1 MSSLSYRISLA
12 ANTVLVGFIA
22 VQLWRH
28 HAPTPTGAIVVPQH
42 ATAIAARRADNTDL
56 QALRPPPDGPELTPA
71 AVAELERLGISR
83 EAIADALI
91 DDCTFRYDKRMRA
104 LEKKY
109 APKPVP
115 RREKLAM
122 QREAEAE
129 RIVELKAAFGEERF
143 LAWDKAN
150 RLGRLNMGGVPL
162 APQESEQAY
171 HVQKNFDDKAR
182 ALQRAVEDGT
192 VDPTDFNTA
201 YNQLRQQYDQQL
213 ENLFGRDRLAE
224 IQGTPNPVAEVS
236 RRYADLNP
244 TPEQAKAVLQAEGD
258 LHAREA
264 ELVQQLKDNPD
275 QIANLAPQVKALTDA
290 KEERLRQ
297 IFGADAYNATK
308 RQNDSIYQKLQQY
321 AGAWNLADPQIGPVY
336 EALAGFHD
344 QADLTRMTA
353 EMNEAAG
360 QTVDWHQ
367 INSGIEQSRQQ
378 LEAALANMI
387 GGDRVR
393 RLRQNG
399 LLDVR

>member
-1 MSSLSYRISLA
+1 MSSLSYKISLA
-12 ANTVLVGFIA
+12 ANTLLVGIIA

-28 HAPTPTGAIVVPQH
+28 PSSAPTAAIAVPQRP
-42 ATAIAARRADNTDL
+42 TAMAARHADNTDL
-56 QALRPPPDGPELTPA
+56 EALRPQPGGPELTPA
-71 AVAELERLGISR
+71 GVAELERLGISR
-83 EAIADALI
+83 DAIADALI

-104 LEKKY
+104 LEKNY

-143 LAWDKAN
+143 LAWDKAT
-150 RLGRLNMGGVPL
+150 RLGRLNMGGLPL

-182 ALQRAVEDGT
+182 ALQIAMEDGT
-192 VDPTDFNTA
+192 LDPTDFNTS
-201 YNQLRQQYDQQL
+201 YNQLRHEYDQQL

-224 IQGTPNPVAEVS
+224 IQGASNPMAEVS
-236 RRYADLNP
+236 RRYTELNP

-275 QIANLAPQVKALTDA
+275 QIANLATQVKALTDA
-290 KEERLRQ
+290 KDDRLRQ

-321 AGAWNLADPQIGPVY
+321 AGAWDLADPQIGPVY
-336 EALAGFHD
+336 DALAGFHD

-367 INSGIEQSRQQ
+367 INAGIEQSRQQ
-378 LEAALANMI
+378 LEVALANLI
-387 GGDRVR
+387 GGERVR